1 MCLEGIFLFH
11 GFLHSRQRRLAE
23 QTLHFTM
30 CKLTKPHLKKELY
43 HKQHVIL
50 YNGDLSRE
58 LSSNIPPAFP
68 KGTTCWQKFFFP
80 AELVGI
86 VQLAWYC
93 SSALL
98 TSVVIVDEAPFTYI
112 SPGEQVPFF
121 RKSCCR
127 SRRLN
132 LFFLGFSQE

>member
-1 MCLEGIFLFH
+1 MKIYKMCLEGIFLFH
-11 GFLHSRQRRLAE
+11 GFLHSRQRRLAA
-23 QTLHFTM
+23 QTSHFTM

-121 RKSCCR
+121 GKS
-127 SRRLN
+127 S
-132 LFFLGFSQE
+132 